1 MIDIKDVRE
10 QARKEVAEEDGKKA
24 KDALKRKYR
33 ELNAARDVVRNIE
46 RSIED
51 LEESIANG
59 SFI

>member
-51 LEESIANG
+51 LEQSIADG